1 MKTALAIALSAV
13 LGSCVTYHTTK
24 VASAERVKVEFESDE
39 AKSLFY
45 EVMLQ
50 KLEPK
55 EGGQVCV
62 GLWLWIHSSKTLP
75 SNDFLFNET
84 AKDAD
89 LNKDGILTLAEIKKL
104 KLDAS
109 LKSHRVA
116 VEAGLAWGIAPGFER
131 ERVPPRVASAGLL
144 RCPQTFE
151 GGAKLARSSQGDGKE
166 SSNARVAHSHSD
178 ADLSTWYYPV
188 SPAMHERLVKD
199 PNIAAFFEPMGM
211 NFQDGRKIQYVAS
224 AQRLVATGND
234 EDLKKLEKVVG
245 ELERTPTQC

>member
-1 MKTALAIALSAV
+1 MRMKTALAIALSAV

-131 ERVPPRVASAGLL
+131 ERVPPRV
-144 RCPQTFE
+144 
-151 GGAKLARSSQGDGKE
+151 SQGDGKE